1 MRKLISGVVAAKRMA
16 ALVLLAGMT
25 IFGMQPAFGAGHE
38 DMHGAHSGSAAQASG
53 IAATGE
59 VRGVNA
65 AAAKIKLKHDPI
77 PSIGWPSMIMDF
89 RVANP
94 KLLDGLKEGDRV
106 SFTLEKSARGY
117 DITTISKPGK

>member
-1 MRKLISGVVAAKRMA
+1 MPALI
-16 ALVLLAGMT
+16 LLAGIT
-25 IFGMQPAFGAGHE
+25 AFGMQHALGAGHE
-38 DMHGAHSGSAAQASG
+38 DMHGAHAGSAAHSSG

-59 VRGVNA
+59 VRSINA

-77 PSIGWPSMIMDF
+77 PSIGWPSMVMDF
-89 RVANP
+89 RVTNP
-94 KLLDGLKEGDRV
+94 KQLDGLKDGDRV